1 MNLQDIKI
9 LETDFKFKY
18 LVTSSDNT
26 VFYCGVIMKDVLNSI
41 KTGMTTSEIVDF
53 INSKHKTEYDAIQ
66 IDTCRNVIQN
76 KATINKSSFKPLI
89 FLFNSEKMPI
99 QKFSVLT
106 NQYFFFSSFF
116 VLLIINLFFVN
127 SIEYTQ
133 LDGFEKLFKYTI
145 LFIILIMHEIG
156 HSAIAKQYNIK
167 TGKVGLGIYLFIPV
181 FYINLN
187 EIWRL
192 KKEKRVLI
200 NLGGIYFQFISSIIL
215 ITLYII
221 SKSDIIGSLIKVN
234 FIIAMI
240 NFNPFIK
247 FDGYW
252 VLADLINDKDLYSHS
267 NKAIKSWLRLK
278 FHQYSNI
285 VTYYSIGR
293 IAFWIYV
300 IYISCVSTIK
310 FLATLWN

>member
-1 MNLQDIKI
+1 MNFQDIKI
-9 LETDFKFKY
+9 LETDFKGKY

-26 VFYCGVIMKDVLNSI
+26 AFYCGVIMKDVINSI
-41 KTGMTTSEIVDF
+41 KIGMTTNEIVDY
-53 INSKHKTEYDAIQ
+53 INSKHKTDYNAIQ
-66 IDTCRNVIQN
+66 IHNCRNDIQN
-76 KATINKSSFKPLI
+76 KATINNLSFKPLL
-89 FLFNSEKMPI
+89 FLFNSEKIPTQKIPI
-99 QKFSVLT
+99 LT
-106 NQYFFFSSFF
+106 NQYFFFSSFI
-116 VLLIINLFFVN
+116 VLLIINLFFL
-127 SIEYTQ
+127 IQ
-133 LDGFEKLFKYTI
+133 LNISKLDVFEKLSKYII

-200 NLGGIYFQFISSIIL
+200 NLGGIYFQFISGIIL
-215 ITLYII
+215 ITIYII

-252 VLADLINDKDLYSHS
+252 VLADIINDKKLYYHS

-278 FHQYSNI
+278 SHQYSNAI
-285 VTYYSIGR
+285 TYYSIGR
-293 IAFWIYV
+293 IAFWVYV
-300 IYISCVSTIK
+300 IYIISVSTIN
-310 FLATLWN
+310 FCTILWN